1 MKAPP
6 KASRPPYEIRSVGSA
21 LSLLQMLRDQ
31 GAVRISDA
39 AAQLEV
45 APSTAHRI
53 MQMLVYRGFA
63 VQDDSRMYRPG
74 PGLLAP
80 VTDDVP
86 HRRLRS
92 VAQPILELLAQR
104 VGETANLQVRVGTTV
119 RFLSTVEATNAVVQ
133 VGDRRGA
140 VLEASAASGGL
151 ALLSLMDEADLARL
165 YCSSTARSLGVHM
178 EEQRFAGFVR
188 SLKWVRDMGLAVN
201 RERTENGVIALGAA
215 VRAPS
220 GEGAAAV
227 TISVPQMRAHVVDDV
242 QVRRAV
248 LQACGDI
255 EAGLA
260 ESR

>member
-1 MKAPP
+1 MDAPP
-6 KASRPPYEIRSVGSA
+6 RRPRPPYEIRSVGSA

-31 GAVRISDA
+31 GVVRISDA

-53 MQMLVYRGFA
+53 MQMLVFRGFA

-74 PGLLAP
+74 PGLFAP

-86 HRRLRS
+86 HRRLRG

-104 VGETANLQVRVGTTV
+104 VGETVNLQVRVGTTV
-119 RFLSTVEATNAVVQ
+119 RFLSTVESNTAVVQ
-133 VGDRRGA
+133 IGDRRGA

-151 ALLSLMDEADLARL
+151 ALLSLMEEADLARL
-165 YCSSTARSLGVHM
+165 YRSGTARSLGVYM
-178 EEQRFAGFVR
+178 DQPRFDGFVR

-201 RERTENGVIALGAA
+201 RERTESGVIALGAA
-215 VRAPS
+215 VRDPS
-220 GEGAAAV
+220 GEGVAAV
-227 TISVPQMRAHVVDDV
+227 TVSVPQMRAQVVDDV
-242 QVRRAV
+242 RVRRAL

-260 ESR
+260 EGP